1 MPNDTK
7 SRPGQRGPA
16 EHKMRERVIASA
28 HVLFSSK
35 GFAATSVAEIA
46 ANLQVAPTYLYKFFQ
61 SKTAIGEA
69 VCTSMLS
76 AVDDALW
83 QVARGELRPM
93 DKVANLFRVIL
104 KESVGMFF
112 AERKLHDMVARALE
126 EEWPAVA
133 THRQQIR
140 EVIAH
145 ILEEGMQAG
154 AFDPQLDRAETV
166 EALFWALFPFCHP
179 RVLEQSIHMDLDA
192 RARIMGR
199 FCARALARR
208 NDDVVTN

>member
-7 SRPGQRGPA
+7 SLPGQRGPA
-16 EHKMRERVIASA
+16 EHKMRERVVASA
-28 HVLFSSK
+28 HALFSSK

-76 AVDDALW
+76 AVDEALW
-83 QVARGELRPM
+83 QVARGRLRPM

-126 EEWPAVA
+126 EDWPAIA

-145 ILEEGMQAG
+145 ILDEGMQAG

-166 EALFWALFPFCHP
+166 EAVFWALLPFAHP
-179 RVLEQSIHMDLDA
+179 RLLEQSVHWDLDA
-192 RARIMGR
+192 HARIMGR
-199 FCARALARR
+199 FCARALEPRAG
-208 NDDVVTN
+208 VSVTD

>member
-7 SRPGQRGPA
+7 SLPGQRGPA
-16 EHKMRERVIASA
+16 EHKMRERVVASA
-28 HVLFSSK
+28 HALFSSK

-69 VCTSMLS
+69 VCSSMLS
-76 AVDDALW
+76 AVDEALW
-83 QVARGELRPM
+83 QVARGRLRPL
-93 DKVANLFRVIL
+93 DKIANLFRVIL

-126 EEWPAVA
+126 EGWPAVA
-133 THRQQIR
+133 THVQQIR

-145 ILEEGMQAG
+145 ILDEGMQTG

-166 EALFWALFPFCHP
+166 EAVFWALLPFAHP
-179 RVLEQSIHMDLDA
+179 RLLEQSVHWDLDA
-192 RARIMGR
+192 HARIMGR
-199 FCARALARR
+199 FCARALEPRAGAS
-208 NDDVVTN
+208 VTD

>member
-7 SRPGQRGPA
+7 SLPGQRGPA
-16 EHKMRERVIASA
+16 EHKMRERVVASA
-28 HVLFSSK
+28 HALFSSK
-35 GFAATSVAEIA
+35 GFAATSVAEVA
-46 ANLQVAPTYLYKFFQ
+46 ADLQVAPTYLYKFFQ

-69 VCTSMLS
+69 VCTSMLN
-76 AVDDALW
+76 AVDEALW
-83 QVARGELRPM
+83 QVARGSLRPV

-126 EEWPAVA
+126 EEWPSVA

-145 ILEEGMQAG
+145 ILDEGMQAG
-154 AFDPQLDRAETV
+154 AFDPELDRAETV
-166 EALFWALFPFCHP
+166 EALFWALFPFAHP
-179 RVLEQSIHMDLDA
+179 RLLEQSIHMDLDA

-208 NDDVVTN
+208 NDVVVTN